1 MTKKEVLVSL
11 EEGPVLI
18 TAGQFTRNSEIVVA
32 VGKTVKQMKKLDKG
46 TAIGVL
52 DIGSNELTTVT
63 AKQFK

>member
-18 TAGQFTRNSEIVVA
+18 STGHFTRNSAIIVA
-32 VGKTVKQMKKLDKG
+32 VGKTVKQMTKLDKG